1 MKQISDNSLKE
12 LGFQLP
18 SNTVIKKLL
27 FSYLRIN
34 KMNELLSDEGLQIDG
49 VNFIEAIFKKL
60 NINYHISAEDAKNIP
75 SHQPFII
82 IANHP
87 FGFLDGLIMLHLVGK
102 HRPEFKVLAN
112 FFLKQFKAL
121 NHSFIEL
128 NPFETRSSQNYRGM
142 RLAYQHL
149 RSGHPIGLFPAGE
162 VATMQK
168 RLSRIEDKAW
178 DTSIIRFILNANVPI
193 IPMYF
198 EGNNSLF
205 FHLIGKL
212 HPRLRTLTIPSEFF
226 KQENKTIQLRVGKAI
241 LPSELKELDNIEK
254 AGRYIRTT
262 LYGLG
267 SKVDVKPYF
276 RIKTRPT
283 KQPEEIQPTTPL
295 NTILEEISALKRK
308 DALLFSKSHYEVYL
322 ANHQHVPHILNE
334 LGRLREITFRQVG
347 EGTGRSLDID
357 EFDLY
362 YQHLFVWDSLQQ
374 VIIGAYR
381 LGRGDQII
389 SRYTARGFYTNSLFD
404 MHEKFNEQLSQT
416 LELGRSF
423 IVKDYQQ
430 KPLPLFLLW
439 QGILH
444 FTRNHT
450 EYRYLLGPVSISNDF
465 SRFSK
470 ELIIAFIKKYH
481 FNNELAKMI
490 KPKKRFVVKTDI
502 ENIEVVLERSANDLQ
517 KLDKYIAGIE
527 PGYIK
532 IPVLLKQYIRQNA
545 KIIGFNVDPNFN
557 NCLDGLMILDL
568 NDLPEQT
575 LSYLNKP

>member
-1 MKQISDNSLKE
+1 MKQISDNSLEE
-12 LGFQLP
+12 LGFRLP
-18 SNTVIKKLL
+18 SNAVIKKLL

-34 KMNELLSDEGLQIDG
+34 KMNELLGDQGPQTNG
-49 VNFIEAIFKKL
+49 VNFIEEVFKKL
-60 NINYHISAEDAKNIP
+60 NINYKISDEDLRNIP
-75 SHQPFII
+75 QTQPFII
-82 IANHP
+82 LSNHP

-102 HRPEFKVLAN
+102 QRPDFKVMAN

-121 NHSFIEL
+121 EDSFIEL
-128 NPFETRSSQNYRGM
+128 NPFETKNSQNYRGM

-149 RSGHPIGLFPAGE
+149 RDGHPVGLFPAGE

-168 RLSRIEDKAW
+168 RLSKIEDKAW

-241 LPSELKELDNIEK
+241 LPSELKELDNLEK

-276 RIKTRPT
+276 KIKPRPI
-283 KQPEEIQPTTPL
+283 KQTEEIHPPTPL
-295 NTILEEISALKRK
+295 DALLNELAVLKSN
-308 DALLFSKSHYEVYL
+308 DGLLFSKSNYEVYL
-322 ANHQHVPHILNE
+322 ANHQQIPKILNE

-347 EGTGRSLDID
+347 EGTGRALDID

-362 YQHLFVWDSLQQ
+362 YQHLFVWDNQQQ
-374 VIIGAYR
+374 VIVGAYR
-381 LGRGDQII
+381 LGCGDQII
-389 SRYTARGFYTNSLFD
+389 SRYTSKGFYTNSLFD
-404 MHEKFNEQLSQT
+404 MHEDFNDKLLQT

-423 IVKDYQQ
+423 VVKEFQQ

-444 FTRNHT
+444 FIKKHP
-450 EYRYLLGPVSISNDF
+450 EYRYIMGPVSISNDF

-481 FNNELAKMI
+481 FDHDLAKLI
-490 KPKKRFVVKTDI
+490 KPKKGFVVKTDK
-502 ENIEVVLERSANDLQ
+502 ESIEVVLERSANDLQ

-532 IPVLLKQYIRQNA
+532 IPILLKQYIRQNA

-568 NDLPEQT
+568 NDLPEET
-575 LSYLNKP
+575 LNFVNK